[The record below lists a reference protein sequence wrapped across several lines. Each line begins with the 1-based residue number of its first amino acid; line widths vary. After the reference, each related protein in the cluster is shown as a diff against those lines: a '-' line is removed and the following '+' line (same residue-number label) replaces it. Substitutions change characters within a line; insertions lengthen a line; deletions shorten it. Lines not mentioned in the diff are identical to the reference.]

1 MSDKLDQ
8 YHLFNIGDCRNCNQP
23 YVDPYI
29 LNCLHTFCLGC
40 IINMSK
46 ENDPKCVVCRE
57 KFEIQSNGMPQHY
70 SNGSF
75 EDLSKIRTIMG
86 SVKPGHSKC
95 DLCKKNPATEYCR
108 ECKFI
113 ICPHDS
119 KMHKKATKDEHEI
132 FKLEYLQDYNN
143 IFKLIPENTMNYC
156 KQHPEKLIQFYC
168 YRCNVVLCTE
178 CAHGGH
184 MEDPCYA
191 NEMNSMFHGRRE
203 MVIQRQV
210 EHKSK
215 VDSIFSENERLKKMV
230 EEITKQEQDILNKIN
245 KDFEDHIEQLT
256 QRQNQLT
263 NSIRRVFANRRTEIE
278 KAIDSQNNFT
288 KESNHLLEMSSF
300 YLNDLPGTHLF
311 PPAVALCNKMDKLE
325 RVRATVNTDLN
336 PLEFI
341 FSKDAQFV
349 NDPKRIGKLAYRFPL
364 GFENPKFT
372 IDLNLKMKLPF
383 QFQITGMAKTSNG
396 DMQLLLHES
405 EQKKNSKS
413 NSILRLNS
421 FFLPLQNS
429 KLLESLSSLDEYTN
443 ISHFNAT
450 PDGTTL
456 IVDRGIKQF
465 QAISNGRIHSSIS
478 GDASMGTVMLDPYNV
493 VGREGEG
500 FIVYNKDKHTIE
512 VYTSDSKLENQFE
525 IYHSTKLSVPS
536 TPTVKRSS
544 HGCSTPDPSS
554 ENFGFLSFPPKCITP
569 EHIPKPHQPYS
580 NLQIGCNSFGEI
592 YYVSDTKPIIKRFSP
607 KGEELKE
614 FKFADQRTET
624 TVRVTSSSK
633 VPVNAK
639 PLQRSETLRGKSKN
653 SNKPNLLAIPI
664 QVQAPTKPKSSR
676 TLIAIDVFNNVYV
689 YQSGHIYILD
699 MSLENVR
706 TRGKINFE
714 PDYMLV
720 SEVGHLILTTRFD
733 AKIRVY

>member
-1 MSDKLDQ
+1 MSDKLDK

-23 YVDPYI
+23 YVNPYI

-40 IINMSK
+40 INNMSK
-46 ENDPKCVVCRE
+46 GNDPKCVVCKE

-75 EDLSKIRTIMG
+75 EDLAKIRNVMG

-132 FKLEYLQDYNN
+132 FNLEDLQDYNN
-143 IFKLIPENTMNYC
+143 IFKLVPENTMNYC

-191 NEMNSMFHGRRE
+191 NEMNAMFHGRRQ
-203 MVIQRQV
+203 MVTQRQG
-210 EHKSK
+210 EHKTK
-215 VDSIFSENERLKKMV
+215 VDDTYSETERLKKMI

-245 KDFEDHIEQLT
+245 KDFEEQIEQLQ
-256 QRQNQLT
+256 QRKNQLNNT
-263 NSIRRVFANRRTEIE
+263 IRKVFANRRTEIE
-278 KAIDSQNNFT
+278 KVMESQNTFA
-288 KESNHLLEMSSF
+288 KESNHLLEMTSF
-300 YLNDLPGTHLF
+300 YLNELPGTHLF

-336 PLEFI
+336 PLEFT
-341 FSKDAQFV
+341 FSKDTQYV
-349 NDPKRIGKLAYRFPL
+349 NEPKRIGRLTFRFPL
-364 GFENPKFT
+364 GFESPKFT

-383 QFQITGMAKTSNG
+383 QFQISGMAKTANG
-396 DMQLLLHES
+396 DMQLLLHDNS
-405 EQKKNSKS
+405 QKKNSKS
-413 NSILRLNS
+413 NSILRLNN
-421 FFLPLQNS
+421 FFLPIQTN
-429 KLLESLSSLDEYTN
+429 KLLEPLTSLDEYTN

-456 IVDRGIKQF
+456 IVDRAIKQF
-465 QAISNGRIHSSIS
+465 QSISNGRILSSIAS
-478 GDASMGTVMLDPYNV
+478 SASMGTGLLDPYNV
-493 VGREGEG
+493 IARESGG
-500 FIVYNKDKHTIE
+500 FIVYNKDTHTVE

-525 IYHSTKLSVPS
+525 VFHSTKPSVPT
-536 TPTVKRSS
+536 TPTIKRS
-544 HGCSTPDPSS
+544 HGATTPEPSS
-554 ENFGFLSFPPKCITP
+554 DFGFISFPPKCITP
-569 EHIPKPHQPYS
+569 ENFPKPHQPYS

-592 YYVSDTKPIIKRFSP
+592 YYVSDIRPVIKRFSP

-614 FKFADQRTET
+614 FRFAEQKNEA
-624 TVRVTSSSK
+624 TVRVSSSSK
-633 VPVNAK
+633 VPVHAK
-639 PLQRSETLRGKSKN
+639 PLQRSDTLRGRSKN
-653 SNKPNLLAIPI
+653 SNKPNTSTIPVP
-664 QVQAPTKPKSSR
+664 VQALTKQKSSR
-676 TLIAIDVFNNVYV
+676 TLLAIDIFNNVYV
-689 YQSGHIYILD
+689 YQSGHIYVMD
-699 MSLENVR
+699 MSLETVR
-706 TRGKINFE
+706 TRGKISFE

-720 SEVGHLILTTRFD
+720 SEIGHLILTTRED